1 MIRGANATIRID
13 LGRVEANSI
22 VYRSLKPETRSLPS
36 RRVESR
42 IRLNDA
48 IIIEI
53 QASDIVALRAAVNSY
68 MRLVRA
74 AKDVVNLT
82 GIHPC

>member
-1 MIRGANATIRID
+1 MIRGANGTIRID
-13 LGRVEANSI
+13 LGRVEVNSI

-42 IRLNDA
+42 VRLNDT

-74 AKDVVNLT
+74 AKDVVDLT

>member
-13 LGRVEANSI
+13 LGGVEVNSI
-22 VYRSLKPETRSLPS
+22 VYHSLKPEAKSLPS
-36 RRVESR
+36 RRVKSR

-53 QASDIVALRAAVNSY
+53 QATDVIALRAAVNSY
-68 MRLVRA
+68 MRLARA
-74 AKDVVNLT
+74 AKSVVDLI